1 MTKVQRN
8 STFGLIGTA
17 TLVLL
22 LWAGLAISTKAQP
35 SSINV
40 QSTAVATTT
49 VAYIGNGT
57 ATSTYQIDAN
67 NTVSASKIFSMAPID
82 TVYMYVQGAASSSAT
97 TFGFTV
103 QMSNNGSDWYS
114 VGTSSLNSAPTFTF
128 GSSIASSTTATW
140 LPGTTATSSFMF
152 QLPVVAGLHERVLT
166 SATGAAGA
174 VYEEFVLKKNPSTP

>member
-1 MTKVQRN
+1 MTKAQRN
-8 STFGLIGTA
+8 SLFGVVGTA
-17 TLVLL
+17 FLSVLL
-22 LWAGLAISTKAQP
+22 WFWFAISANAQP

-40 QSTAVATTT
+40 QQTAVATTT
-49 VAYIGNGT
+49 VAYVGNGIG
-57 ATSTYQIDAN
+57 TSTYQIDAN
-67 NTVSASKIFSMAPID
+67 NTVNPNKIFSMAPID
-82 TVYMYVQGAASSSAT
+82 TVYMYVQGVASSSAT

-103 QMSNNGSDWYS
+103 QMSNNGVDWYS

-152 QLPVVAGLHERVLT
+152 QLPIVAGLHERVLT
-166 SATGAAGA
+166 SASGGAGA